1 MKILVADDDS
11 GTRRLLQATL
21 TKWGY
26 EVTLA
31 VDGEAAWE
39 ILQRP
44 NPPLLAILDWL
55 MPKLDGVEIC
65 RKARLVP
72 ALQSAQIILLTSRT
86 TKEDVVKGLEA
97 GADDYVT
104 KPFDLGELRARVQV
118 GARIVRLQMD
128 LADRLKKLQDA
139 LAHVKQLHG
148 LLPICAYCKKIRDDK
163 NYWHQVEIY
172 VSQNADVRFSHGV
185 CPECLEKVT
194 KDLEENPIYRRQ
206 SNE

>member
-11 GTRRLLQATL
+11 GTRRLLEVTL

-26 EVTLA
+26 EVVLA
-31 VDGEAAWE
+31 ADGEEAWHM
-39 ILQRP
+39 LQQP
-44 NPPLLAILDWL
+44 APPPIAILDWL
-55 MPKLDGVEIC
+55 MPKLDGVEVC
-65 RKARLVP
+65 RKARTLL
-72 ALQSAQIILLTSRT
+72 ALQSMQIILLTSRT
-86 TKEDVVKGLEA
+86 TKEDIVKGLEA

-118 GARIVRLQMD
+118 GARIVRLQTD
-128 LADRLKKLQDA
+128 LADRLTKLQDA
-139 LAHVKQLHG
+139 LAHVKHLHG

-163 NYWHQVEIY
+163 NYWHQVESY

-194 KDLEENPIYRRQ
+194 KELIANPPPKAA
-206 SNE
+206 